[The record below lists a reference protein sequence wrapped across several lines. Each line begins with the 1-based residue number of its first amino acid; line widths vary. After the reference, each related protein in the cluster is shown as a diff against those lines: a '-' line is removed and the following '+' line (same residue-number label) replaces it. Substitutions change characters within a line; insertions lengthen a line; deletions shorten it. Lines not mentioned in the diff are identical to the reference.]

1 MEGGAPRRPDRSVSP
16 ESFRGRPSIFYAL
29 RCADFGRQSLRP
41 SCRMKIHP
49 CTFVVRKGPE
59 KSSSNAA
66 HICFPE
72 IGGTKK
78 RGGAPSGISNGKMVK
93 WFGVTNRRELGSW
106 MGFMIKRNR

>member
-1 MEGGAPRRPDRSVSP
+1 MEGGAPRRRDRSV
-16 ESFRGRPSIFYAL
+16 RLAGARPSISYAL
-29 RCADFGRQSLRP
+29 RCAVFGRHYLHLSW
-41 SCRMKIHP
+41 RMKIHP

-78 RGGAPSGISNGKMVK
+78 RGGARSGICNCKMVK

-106 MGFMIKRNR
+106 MGFMIKRNRN